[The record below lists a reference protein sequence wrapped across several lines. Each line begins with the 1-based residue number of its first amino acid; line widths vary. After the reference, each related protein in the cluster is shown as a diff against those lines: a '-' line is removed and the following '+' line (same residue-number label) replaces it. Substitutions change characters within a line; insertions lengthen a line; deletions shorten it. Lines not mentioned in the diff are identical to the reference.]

1 MKCKAPRITK
11 ITLKKKKKRTKLEDL
26 YFLIQSYKATVIM
39 TVGYWDKERHIDQL
53 TRNESP
59 EVNIRI
65 YDQLVFEKKTKQDK
79 TYLI

>member
-1 MKCKAPRITK
+1 
-11 ITLKKKKKRTKLEDL
+11 
-26 YFLIQSYKATVIM
+26 M

-65 YDQLVFEKKTKQDK
+65 YDQLVFEKKKTKQDK

>member
-1 MKCKAPRITK
+1 
-11 ITLKKKKKRTKLEDL
+11 
-26 YFLIQSYKATVIM
+26 M

-65 YDQLVFEKKTKQDK
+65 YDQLVFEKKNK
-79 TYLI
+79 TRQNLPHLMEKE